1 MISLSHRARFAPF
14 SPVRK
19 LAPLIKTAR
28 ESAVKVHEVNIGQ
41 PDTPTNEIYYQA
53 IKEFNQRPVSYEPSS
68 GTRKLK
74 QAWSEFFDRVQDI
87 KIDPDLIITTAGG
100 SEGLL
105 YSIAAISDPGDEII
119 VFEPTYANYIGIAE
133 MLGVKLVGVPTSFHD
148 NFQPP
153 GFDVIEKLVTPKT
166 KGVLFC
172 NPGNPSG
179 VIINESFIKELI
191 TWAKDRSLWV
201 ISDECYRELVFNRAP
216 LISLCSYNQE
226 HIIVVDSISKRASL
240 CGSRIG
246 CVIASNKSARD
257 AIASFASQRISISSI
272 EQYAASAVIS
282 TLTIESLRA
291 HSELFHNRAKSLLE
305 GLKPFPEIA
314 VGNPEGAFYTIIE
327 FPSGKSEDFAE
338 YLLAKFRQDGETVC
352 ITPAIGFYLNTQYG
366 IRQAR
371 VALVLEEKLM
381 KRVGNIIGEG
391 YRAFQ
396 SEVLNKVS

>member
-1 MISLSHRARFAPF
+1 MVSISHRARFAPF

-19 LAPLIKTAR
+19 LAPLIK
-28 ESAVKVHEVNIGQ
+28 SAKDSGVKVHEVNIGQ
-41 PDTPTNEIYYQA
+41 PDTHTNEIYYQA
-53 IKEFNQRPVSYEPSS
+53 IKEFNQQPVSYEPSS
-68 GTRKLK
+68 GSRKLK
-74 QAWSEFFDRVQDI
+74 SAWSEFFDRVQNI
-87 KIDPDLIITTAGG
+87 KVDPDLIITTAGG

-133 MLGVKLVGVPTSFHD
+133 MLGIKLIGVPTSFHD

-153 GFDVIEKLVTPKT
+153 GFDEIQKFVTPKT
-166 KGVLFC
+166 KGILFC

-179 VIINESFIKELI
+179 VIINENFIKDLVD
-191 TWAKDRSLWV
+191 WAKNRSLWV
-201 ISDECYRELVFNRAP
+201 ISDECYRELVFSRGP
-216 LISLCSYNQE
+216 LKSLCAYNQE

-246 CVIASNKSARD
+246 CVIATNKSVRE
-257 AIASFASQRISISSI
+257 AIASFASQRISISSV
-272 EQYAASAVIS
+272 EQYASSAVIAS
-282 TLTIESLRA
+282 LTKESLLT
-291 HSELFHNRAKSLLE
+291 HSELFHQRAKSFLE

-314 VGNPEGAFYTIIE
+314 VGKPEGAFYTIIE
-327 FPSGKSEDFAE
+327 FSVGKSEDFAE
-338 YLLAKFRQDGETVC
+338 YLLAKFRQGGETVC